1 MKSQTKLALF
11 VFLALNLAVNCKANP
26 VQWSAA
32 DGGNAH
38 SYLAVAFTDPILW
51 PDANDMANLLGG
63 HLVTL
68 TSPEENDF
76 VFHLIDHE
84 KYWYRGINLRGP
96 WTGGYQL
103 PGATEPAGGWRWIT
117 GEPFIFEIWE
127 PGQPN
132 NMGTNEDRI
141 HFGNKL
147 QRVQTWNDVAFNFKQ
162 VKSYIVEF
170 PDPKRA
176 PVKWSAREGG
186 NNHTYLAVVAPEGIT
201 WAQANRIAN
210 SVGGYL
216 ATITSGTEN
225 NFITK
230 LVYDDMY
237 WVQSA
242 QNTNAG
248 PWIGGHQSIDSAEPA
263 SGWRWVT
270 DEPMTYTNWGP
281 RKADN
286 PQEAK
291 SNKNGLHLIH
301 LTSGGD
307 STVVWN
313 GMPKDYD
320 GIHGYVIEF
329 PPGEPIPEFDGI
341 DIDFDLSRAADKM
354 MLVCFWNV
362 EQRPSRYCLRD
373 LAERS
378 QELKDKGVI
387 IAAVHATKN
396 NKETVEEWI
405 KKSNIPFPVG
415 TIQSDAKEIFST
427 WGVESLPWL
436 ILTDRQ
442 HFMINSGFPLTELD
456 EKIKEITDE
465 KP

>member
-1 MKSQTKLALF
+1 MKSQTQLGLF

-26 VQWSAA
+26 VQWPAA
-32 DGGNAH
+32 NGGNGH
-38 SYLAVAFTDPILW
+38 SYLAVALTDPISW
-51 PDANDMANLLGG
+51 PDANDMANLLCG

-76 VFHLIDHE
+76 VFHLIDHK
-84 KYWYRGINLRGP
+84 KYWYPGINLRGP

-103 PGATEPAGGWRWIT
+103 PGATEPAGGWCWVT
-117 GEPFIFEIWE
+117 GESFSFEIWE

-162 VKSYIVEF
+162 VKSYVVEF
-170 PDPKRA
+170 PNPKRA
-176 PVKWSAREGG
+176 PVKWSARKGG
-186 NNHTYLAVVAPEGIT
+186 NDHTYLAVASPDGVT
-201 WAQANRIAN
+201 WTQANRIAN

-216 ATITSGTEN
+216 ATITSIKEN

-230 LVYDDMY
+230 LVHDDMY

-242 QNTNAG
+242 QSENAG
-248 PWIGGHQSIDSAEPA
+248 PWIGGHQLFDSAELA
-263 SGWRWVT
+263 GGWRWVT
-270 DEPMTYTNWGP
+270 DEQMTYTNWGP
-281 RKADN
+281 RNPDN
-286 PQEAK
+286 SQESK
-291 SNKNGLHLIH
+291 SNENGLHLIR
-301 LTSGGD
+301 LTSEGD
-307 STVVWN
+307 LSTVWN
-313 GMPKDYD
+313 DMPKVYA

-329 PPGEPIPEFDGI
+329 PPGEPLPEFDGI
-341 DIDFDLSRAADKM
+341 DIDFDLSRAAGKM
-354 MLVCFWNV
+354 MLVCFWNM

-378 QELKDKGVI
+378 QELNDKGI
-387 IAAVHATKN
+387 IIVAVHATKN
-396 NKETVEEWI
+396 DKKALEEWI
-405 KKSNIPFPVG
+405 KKSNIPFPIG
-415 TIQSDAKEIFST
+415 IIHGDAQKILST
-427 WGVESLPWL
+427 WSVESLPWL

-442 HFMINSGFPLTELD
+442 YFTIDSGFALSELD